1 MRDPNRIKPYLQMI
15 EQVWEKYP
23 NLRFSQLVLNVLTQ
37 SFDYYKED
45 EETYQMFKNTYQI

>member
-23 NLRFSQLVLNVLTQ
+23 DLRFSQLVLNVLTQ
-37 SFDYYKED
+37 SFDYYRED
-45 EETYQMFKNTYQI
+45 EETYQMFRDTYQI

>member
-23 NLRFSQLVLNVLTQ
+23 DLRFSQLVLNVLTQ